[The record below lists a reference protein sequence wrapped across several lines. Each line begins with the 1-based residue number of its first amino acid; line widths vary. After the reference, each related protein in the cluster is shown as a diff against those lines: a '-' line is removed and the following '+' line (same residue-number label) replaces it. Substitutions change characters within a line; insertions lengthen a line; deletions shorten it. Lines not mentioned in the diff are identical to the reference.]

1 MAHLLQV
8 VERRFMGWNDR
19 IDPYDSEDSFDD
31 EYFDGDDLEEDL
43 LYLLFDADEYDIL
56 DDDE

>member
-1 MAHLLQV
+1 
-8 VERRFMGWNDR
+8 MGWNDR

>member
-1 MAHLLQV
+1 
-8 VERRFMGWNDR
+8 MGWNDR
-19 IDPYDSEDSFDD
+19 IDPYDPEDSFDD